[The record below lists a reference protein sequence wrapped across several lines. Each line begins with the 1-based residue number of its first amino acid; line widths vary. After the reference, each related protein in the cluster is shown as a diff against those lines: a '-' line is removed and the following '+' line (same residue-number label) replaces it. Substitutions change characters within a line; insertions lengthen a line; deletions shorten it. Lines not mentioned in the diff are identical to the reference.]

1 MRIHAAPKLA
11 PGRIMVIEDDIA
23 VIDGKLADLIQDDG
37 EDGVNFDV
45 YLHPDDVAG
54 FIEKWCPDQMSR
66 RRN

>member
-1 MRIHAAPKLA
+1 
-11 PGRIMVIEDDIA
+11 MVIEDDIA

-37 EDGVNFDV
+37 EDGANFDV